1 MLTALSQAAREEM
14 DMRNRIEA
22 SRASTRRSVQIIT
35 VLTLVVVFGLRF
47 LNPDYVEPYNSVGGQ
62 VTLAVV
68 CAIFAAGFLWLR
80 RLSRY
85 DTARRFL
92 DSRPERLTTRAGV
105 PS

>member
-1 MLTALSQAAREEM
+1 
-14 DMRNRIEA
+14 
-22 SRASTRRSVQIIT
+22 VQIIT
-35 VLTLVVVFGLRF
+35 VLTLVVIFGLRF
-47 LNPDYVEPYNSVGGQ
+47 LNPDYVEPYDSFGGQ
-62 VTLAVV
+62 ITLAVV

-92 DSRPERLTTRAGV
+92 DNRPERLATRTGM